1 MLGAAKETAA
11 PPAGP
16 AVTPA
21 AEPAAGSM
29 ADVGD
34 VEAGGDARAQGFL
47 RLRSRSGE
55 SNLSWR
61 GLSLRIG
68 VKQVL
73 EDVSGHVDAGQMC
86 AIMGPSGSGK
96 TSVLNVLAG
105 RVLAGRGRKVSGLVT
120 VNGRAIVPQAF
131 RSRIAFVLQ
140 HDSLYAT
147 ATCREALELSA
158 HLRLPRSVSAARRA
172 ELVEALI
179 ESLGLSHVQD
189 TMIGSELVRGLSGGE
204 KKRVSIGV
212 ELVTQPSILFADEPL
227 SGLDTF
233 SARKVTR
240 ILKDLA
246 QAGRCAVLVT
256 VHQPSSEIFQL
267 FDSAL
272 VLKQGRVL
280 YHDAVAAMPQ
290 ALAAMGLPVPA
301 LTNPA
306 DFVVIVAQTR
316 GWDALVAHNPDAA
329 RAAAEPAPT
338 PAPAAPSESEEQ
350 EELRRAARRERRKPG
365 LGVQVSQ
372 LFLRELRNVARDRGA
387 LVANVAITALLNVLY
402 AAIFTGVARVSNE
415 PYSWPAAQGALT
427 LVFSSAMFS
436 SAQGPLLTFPLERAV
451 SVREM
456 QTGTYS
462 PVAYFA
468 SKFTIELPSFLLNA
482 ATVLLVTYWWIGFFG
497 NFFVLLFYVWL
508 VMLAASAFSFVL
520 GAAVTDAKQAQQFA
534 PLVLVPQLLFSGLF
548 LPISLIPPVLRW
560 AQYLCALVYGVKLA
574 LVNEFNDNPACG
586 PPCRQAV
593 LVNNAANE
601 DDVWLY
607 ILVLVAIAVGFRLL
621 SLALLV
627 LRARFFAN

>member
-1 MLGAAKETAA
+1 MLGAAAGPTAGPA
-11 PPAGP
+11 AGP
-16 AVTPA
+16 AVKPA
-21 AEPAAGSM
+21 AEPAAGSVV
-29 ADVGD
+29 DIGD
-34 VEAGGDARAQGFL
+34 VEVGGDARAQGFL

-68 VKQVL
+68 AKQVL
-73 EDVSGHVDAGQMC
+73 EDVSGHVNAGEMC
-86 AIMGPSGSGK
+86 AVMGPSGSGK

-105 RVLAGRGRKVSGLVT
+105 RVLAGRGREVSGQVA

-172 ELVEALI
+172 ERVEALI
-179 ESLGLSHVQD
+179 ESLGLSHVQN

-212 ELVTQPSILFADEPL
+212 ELVTQPSILFADELL

-290 ALAAMGLPVPA
+290 ALAAMGLPIPA

-306 DFVVIVAQTR
+306 DYVVIVAQTR

-329 RAAAEPAPT
+329 RAVAEPA

-350 EELRRAARRERRKPG
+350 EKLRRAERRERRKPG

-402 AAIFTGVARVSNE
+402 AAIFSGVARVSNE

-497 NFFVLLFYVWL
+497 NFFELLFYVWL

-548 LPISLIPPVLRW
+548 IPISLIPPVLRW

-593 LVNNAANE
+593 LVNNAAYE

-621 SLALLV
+621 SLVLLV
-627 LRARFFAN
+627 LRARYFAN